1 MEKKVSGKI
10 IYNADQFLIRTT
22 FGNASTQGVFSY
34 GYQLNILGWNNLTM
48 SEQDP
53 YSEVLRTN
61 NHFLVNLMY
70 TIARVWLGSYIQ
82 FPNSYSYTK
91 GKNNTTFADD
101 AFMNFSPTMKTYHF
115 PDSGGSYLSR
125 FQNDTSHIV
134 LTIALE
140 DITNYQSIYLIVI
153 LLDFMAY
160 ASHNISKII
169 HLKNKTV
176 CQARQSFKKCI
187 IKSANEYNL
196 QFKYVNIFEAIIADV
211 LIMPYI
217 CHHDDTI
224 LTYLS
229 TPDIIESIGC
239 SSVEYNRKTYK
250 LSDMR
255 ARKIGIQ
262 NEYMKNVD
270 TPVIRK

>member
-1 MEKKVSGKI
+1 
-10 IYNADQFLIRTT
+10 
-22 FGNASTQGVFSY
+22 
-34 GYQLNILGWNNLTM
+34 
-48 SEQDP
+48 
-53 YSEVLRTN
+53 
-61 NHFLVNLMY
+61 
-70 TIARVWLGSYIQ
+70 
-82 FPNSYSYTK
+82 
-91 GKNNTTFADD
+91 
-101 AFMNFSPTMKTYHF
+101 MNFSPTMKTYHF

-169 HLKNKTV
+169 HHKNKTV

-229 TPDIIESIGC
+229 TPDI
-239 SSVEYNRKTYK
+239 R
-250 LSDMR
+250 
-255 ARKIGIQ
+255 
-262 NEYMKNVD
+262 
-270 TPVIRK
+270 